1 MMPQTAFC
9 AVTALSDQT
18 FDFFLVDNKMG
29 ESLILGGVDTLQP

>member
-1 MMPQTAFC
+1 MMPQIVLLSC

-29 ESLILGGVDTLQP
+29 ES